1 MVYFYIFLLVP
12 QLPSLFILVAPF
24 QSRILHDTCPIQE
37 PQPAPGEI
45 AGGPWPNSPAPGA
58 YFLDQK
64 AMERDRLEVLPS
76 RSFLT
81 YPYISHQVLKVNIF
95 KKTAFWMGYVSRRVF
110 HLARI
115 MIHLGQNGWI
125 EESEVNLHVFVQF
138 I

>member
-1 MVYFYIFLLVP
+1 
-12 QLPSLFILVAPF
+12 
-24 QSRILHDTCPIQE
+24 
-37 PQPAPGEI
+37 
-45 AGGPWPNSPAPGA
+45 
-58 YFLDQK
+58 
-64 AMERDRLEVLPS
+64 MERDRLEILPS

-81 YPYISHQVLKVNIF
+81 YPYISHQVLKVNSSYIF
-95 KKTAFWMGYVSRRVF
+95 KKLPFGWDMLVSRRVF